1 MDDNNSE
8 YAKSMAIK
16 ILEWLAC
23 SHRVLKIYEV
33 LDGIAFQPGSTTLD
47 NSTQLRRE
55 VLDLCRPL
63 IEDGPS
69 NTVDFVHFSAKE
81 YYPIYR
87 FARQR
92 LTRIGMFYKKNIG
105 TECRS

>member
-1 MDDNNSE
+1 MDHNNSE
-8 YAKSMAIK
+8 YAKCMAIK

-47 NSTQLRRE
+47 NRTQLRRE

-81 YYPIYR
+81 YYAI
-87 FARQR
+87 
-92 LTRIGMFYKKNIG
+92 
-105 TECRS
+105 